1 MSRIFKQ
8 FASPAVI
15 ALLVGYLGSLS
26 ASAKQLP
33 LNQDYFPDPIV
44 RQWLETRFPDAIS
57 GGMIETD
64 KVTTIGATKNDLLYD
79 YASNPYKDVEDLRCL
94 RYFTKLSGTITIPNS
109 TNFSKLKY
117 IDVSGL
123 NITAITNGITYNA
136 TTTGT
141 AKMNPPVE
149 EIIADSCV
157 KLTTFTFN
165 NCATLARLSI
175 KDCPSLTGFYCT
187 HNNSK
192 KYSNTLL
199 RTIDLTGSPS
209 LNQVWVAYNTNLCEL
224 RLAPSGRVLTTSST
238 GELVSTADINIQCGN
253 CALEEL
259 DLRSVY
265 TTANSNKQITVNLNT
280 NKVRKILFN
289 EDYRL
294 FFNSFLFANNSLTA
308 LEIPYVDGGYTITTG
323 SGSSSSPAKMTC
335 NVGPDDVIYL
345 WDGAMKG
352 TFSNAK
358 NGTANKSQGTFT
370 FSGSGVTTGSYT
382 YKPYGNAGVCEKV
395 QFTSTLNRKQQLQMW
410 VCGTFN
416 GWRVENGE
424 WIKPDGWDEG
434 GSSQWQFEYTGSNNY
449 KLAYTGTIQGD
460 FRILVND
467 PNYTGDDATYWL
479 GASHAD
485 LVTPYTAIGGADY
498 SGDSGEQGHKLFDI
512 TSEPVS
518 TYDTFHYVAHVKNE
532 GMPLRYV
539 KDSPYPFST
548 NPCAEMAQTTAHRNP
563 IFWVNLASGNKTSGQ
578 YSGGADSSFDG
589 GTVGVNG
596 PEADFDLDAPE
607 EWYNLHGVR
616 VDSTNPGSGIYIVRK
631 GTKATKILIP

>member
-8 FASPAVI
+8 FASPAII

-33 LNQDYFPDPIV
+33 LTQDYFPDPVV
-44 RQWLETRFPDAIS
+44 RQWLEDKFPAAIS

-64 KVTTIGATKNDLLYD
+64 KVTTISDLLKD
-79 YASNPYKDVEDLRCL
+79 YASSPYKDVEDLRCL
-94 RYFTKLSGTITIPNS
+94 RYFTKLSGTITIPN
-109 TNFSKLKY
+109 TTTFSKLKY

-123 NITAITNGITYNA
+123 NITAITNGIVYNA
-136 TTTGT
+136 TTTST
-141 AKMNPPVE
+141 TKMNPPVE

-209 LNQVWVAYNTNLCEL
+209 LDQVWVSYNTNLCEL
-224 RLAPSGRVLTTSST
+224 RLAPSGRVLTTSS
-238 GELVSTADINIQCGN
+238 GGALVSTADINIQCGN

-265 TTANSNKQITVNLNT
+265 TTANSNKKITVNLNT
-280 NKVRKILFN
+280 NNVRKILFN

-294 FFNSFLFANNSLTA
+294 FFKSFLIANNSLTA

-323 SGSSSSPAKMTC
+323 SASSSSPAKMTC

-370 FSGSGVTTGSYT
+370 FSGDVVTTGSYT

-395 QFTSTLNRKQQLQMW
+395 QFTSTLNRKRQLQMW

-434 GSSQWQFEYTGSNNY
+434 GSSRWQFEYTGSNNY

-498 SGDSGEQGHKLFDI
+498 SGDSGEKGHKLFDI

-532 GMPLRYV
+532 GMPLCYV

-548 NPCAEMAQTTAHRNP
+548 HPCAEMAQTTAHRNP

-578 YSGGADSSFDG
+578 YSGGGDSSFDG

-616 VDSTNPGSGIYIVRK
+616 VDSTNPGFGIYIVRK

>member
-44 RQWLETRFPDAIS
+44 RQWLEDKFSTAIS

-64 KVTTIGATKNDLLYD
+64 KVTAISDLLKD

-265 TTANSNKQITVNLNT
+265 TTANSNKKITVNLNT
-280 NKVRKILFN
+280 NNVRKMLFN

-370 FSGSGVTTGSYT
+370 FSGDGVTTGSYT

-424 WIKPDGWDEG
+424 WIKPDGWEEG

>member
-265 TTANSNKQITVNLNT
+265 TTANSNKKITVNLNT
-280 NKVRKILFN
+280 NNVRKMLFN

-370 FSGSGVTTGSYT
+370 FSGDGVTTGSYT